1 MRFWSWI
8 RTNAAPLAVV
18 VPVGLSALGG
28 AWYVGST
35 VATKDDVA
43 ALNAAVT
50 HSAETLG
57 NLQGTVG
64 VLSDAVGSLQQTVGD
79 LGGTVGD
86 LQGTVGDLQGTVN
99 ALGDLRGTVGDLQ
112 GTVGDPQGTVN
123 ALSGAVAAVDDLR
136 VSVDEVRD
144 AIPNLVACIIE
155 LHRDQSL
162 DFREPG
168 IPEICEQMRARA
180 RGAR

>member
-8 RTNAAPLAVV
+8 RANAAPLGVV
-18 VPVGLSALGG
+18 VPVSLSVLGG

-35 VATKDDVA
+35 VATKGDVA
-43 ALNAAVT
+43 ALNATVT

-57 NLQGTVG
+57 NLQGTVD
-64 VLSDAVGSLQQTVGD
+64 VLSDAVGNLQQTVGD
-79 LGGTVGD
+79 LRGTVGD

-99 ALGDLRGTVGDLQ
+99 AL
-112 GTVGDPQGTVN
+112 
-123 ALSGAVAAVDDLR
+123 SGAVAAVEGLR
-136 VSVDEVRD
+136 ASVDEVRD
-144 AIPNLVACIIE
+144 AIPDLVACIIE

-168 IPEICEQMRARA
+168 IPEICEQMRAKARA
-180 RGAR
+180 VR